1 MASRLQVNNIIKESG
16 SGDVAFAY
24 GGAIFNGDLTV
35 QNATFD
41 NISSVLSLGQ
51 YTNATRP
58 ANPTQGTI
66 IYNVS
71 VGQVQIWNG
80 DRWVLLDT
88 KGGTLPEVGQ
98 VVHLDATKTSSYSGG
113 ASTIWTDLSGQ
124 GNNFSID
131 AAAHQGTAGSKLA
144 YMAFINDTN
153 GCAKNSGDISLSN
166 EVTYVVVTR
175 ILNSTSTWRTLTR
188 SYNADHHVIVQSGA
202 WNIGMYDN
210 NGSGFIDSG
219 ANQNGLSNYISNSW
233 ATMIW
238 RFSNTD
244 DPTYE
249 MFVNGEKVGEIR
261 NSNARYNRG
270 FGSIGAYHDGNT
282 NPNSSSQYW
291 GDIRLFVAYNRRITN
306 DEIVQCQY
314 ATESQGYLQN

>member
-24 GGAIFNGDLTV
+24 GGAIFNGNLTV

-219 ANQNGLSNYISNSW
+219 ANQNGLSNYISNTW

-291 GDIRLFVAYNRRITN
+291 GDIRLFVAYDRRITN

>member
-24 GGAIFNGDLTV
+24 GGAIFNGNLTV

-113 ASTIWTDLSGQ
+113 ASTIWTDLSGN

-131 AAAHQGTAGSKLA
+131 ANAHQGTAGSKLA

-153 GCAKNSGDISLSN
+153 GCAKNSGDISLDN

-219 ANQNGLSNYISNSW
+219 ANQNGLSNYISNTW

>member
-113 ASTIWTDLSGQ
+113 ASTIWTDLSGN
-124 GNNFSID
+124 GNNFSSD
-131 AAAHQGTAGSKLA
+131 ANAHQGTAGSKLA

-153 GCAKNSGDISLSN
+153 GCAKNSGDISLDN

>member
-113 ASTIWTDLSGQ
+113 ASTIWTDLSGN

-131 AAAHQGTAGSKLA
+131 ANAHQGTAGSKLA

-153 GCAKNSGDISLSN
+153 GCAKNSGDISLDN

>member
-24 GGAIFNGDLTV
+24 GGAIFNGNLTV

-113 ASTIWTDLSGQ
+113 ASTIWTDLSGN

-131 AAAHQGTAGSKLA
+131 ANAHQGTAGSKLA

-219 ANQNGLSNYISNSW
+219 ANQNGLSNYISNTW

>member
-24 GGAIFNGDLTV
+24 GGAIFNGNLTV

-113 ASTIWTDLSGQ
+113 ASTIWTDLSGN
-124 GNNFSID
+124 GNN
-131 AAAHQGTAGSKLA
+131 GT
-144 YMAFINDTN
+144 F
-153 GCAKNSGDISLSN
+153 DI
-166 EVTYVVVTR
+166 
-175 ILNSTSTWRTLTR
+175 
-188 SYNADHHVIVQSGA
+188 
-202 WNIGMYDN
+202 
-210 NGSGFIDSG
+210 
-219 ANQNGLSNYISNSW
+219 
-233 ATMIW
+233 
-238 RFSNTD
+238 
-244 DPTYE
+244 
-249 MFVNGEKVGEIR
+249 
-261 NSNARYNRG
+261 
-270 FGSIGAYHDGNT
+270 
-282 NPNSSSQYW
+282 
-291 GDIRLFVAYNRRITN
+291 
-306 DEIVQCQY
+306 
-314 ATESQGYLQN
+314 

>member
-1 MASRLQVNNIIKESG
+1 MASKLQVNNIIKESG
-16 SGDVAFAY
+16 SGDVAFPT
-24 GGAIFNGDLTV
+24 GGAIFNGNLTV

-58 ANPTQGTI
+58 ASPTQGTI
-66 IYNVS
+66 IYNIS

-98 VVHLDATKTSSYSGG
+98 VVHLDATKTSSYSGSG
-113 ASTIWTDLSGQ
+113 TTWTDLSGQ
-124 GNNFSID
+124 GNNFNIN
-131 AAAHQGTAGSKLA
+131 ANAHQGTAGSKLA

-153 GCAKNSGDISLSN
+153 GCAKNSGDISLDN
-166 EVTYVVVTR
+166 EVSYVVVTR

-270 FGSIGAYHDGNT
+270 FGSIGAYHDGST
-282 NPNSSSQYW
+282 NPTSSSQYW
-291 GDIRLFVAYNRRITN
+291 GDIRLFVAYNRRLTN
-306 DEIVQCQY
+306 QEIVDCQY

>member
-113 ASTIWTDLSGQ
+113 ASTIWTDLSGN

-131 AAAHQGTAGSKLA
+131 ANAHQGTAGSKLA

-153 GCAKNSGDISLSN
+153 GCAKNSGDISLDN

-219 ANQNGLSNYISNSW
+219 ANQNGLSNYISNTW